1 MQFKKKEIKEIVNYT
16 PKQVKGQY
24 ITEIANAMPIGYYCD
39 VNGNV
44 TNVYVILFTD
54 WRLYKVAVRYGV
66 II

>member
-24 ITEIANAMPIGYYCD
+24 ITEIPNRMPIGYYCD

-44 TNVYVILFTD
+44 TNVYVIQFVD
-54 WRLYKVAVRYGV
+54 FRLYKVAVRYGV
-66 II
+66 IL